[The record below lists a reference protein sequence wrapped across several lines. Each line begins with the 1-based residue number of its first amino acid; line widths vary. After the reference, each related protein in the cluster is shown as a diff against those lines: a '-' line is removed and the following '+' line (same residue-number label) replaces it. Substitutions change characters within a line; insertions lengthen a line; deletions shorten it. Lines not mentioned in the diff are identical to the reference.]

1 MGRIRIKE
9 LESVGRFLGL
19 PSENLVIINDPQLED
34 GMHVSW
40 DPQHIAN
47 IIQRQFDGGNTFQ
60 AIFTFDEFGVS
71 AHPNHIAVYRGVRL
85 ALEKF
90 DSAKVF
96 GFALKST
103 NLARKYI
110 GVLDVAILRIQQI
123 LSTKKSGL
131 SDELAMFTW
140 RPWWNYQLMA
150 IHASQFVWYRRLFVI
165 FSRYT
170 YLNTFEEIRWRSK
183 LNKK

>member
-1 MGRIRIKE
+1 M
-9 LESVGRFLGL
+9 
-19 PSENLVIINDPQLED
+19 
-34 GMHVSW
+34 
-40 DPQHIAN
+40 
-47 IIQRQFDGGNTFQ
+47 
-60 AIFTFDEFGVS
+60 
-71 AHPNHIAVYRGVRL
+71 YRGVRL

-90 DSAKVF
+90 DSAKIF

-183 LNKK
+183 LNEK